1 MNKVFFWG
9 GGPPMKDFS
18 FWKEYDGASEGS
30 GRSEKIWL
38 QNPDTGQ
45 IGLFKFKKD
54 IDTTDNI
61 SECIAYDLACILG
74 IPCAKF
80 EVGMYE
86 GREGSMSYN
95 ILKKPDQILVE
106 GIHFIML
113 MYPKYNPE
121 LFIDTMTSN
130 RYSIEMIKKAI
141 ERFVPIDDLL
151 KMLMFDYLIGNSD
164 RHQNNW
170 AILIEN
176 GKMQWSPLYDNS
188 SSLCAYISEKN
199 IPNYMGKDK
208 NRWNSLIDT
217 KSKSLIR
224 CREIDEKRP
233 THLEVLKYLKENYFD
248 DTYVFAKNIVSLLT
262 EENIY
267 RILDLYSED
276 GLSEKKKMLILKF
289 LLDKIKMM
297 NYIYFGEEE

>member
-1 MNKVFFWG
+1 
-9 GGPPMKDFS
+9 MKDFS

-297 NYIYFGEEE
+297 KYIYFGEEE

>member
-1 MNKVFFWG
+1 
-9 GGPPMKDFS
+9 MKDFS

-176 GKMQWSPLYDNS
+176 GKMQWSPLYDNCS
-188 SSLCAYISEKN
+188 KLFAYISEKN

>member
-1 MNKVFFWG
+1 
-9 GGPPMKDFS
+9 MKDFS

-54 IDTTDNI
+54 IDTTDN
-61 SECIAYDLACILG
+61 
-74 IPCAKF
+74 
-80 EVGMYE
+80 
-86 GREGSMSYN
+86 
-95 ILKKPDQILVE
+95 
-106 GIHFIML
+106 
-113 MYPKYNPE
+113 
-121 LFIDTMTSN
+121 
-130 RYSIEMIKKAI
+130 
-141 ERFVPIDDLL
+141 
-151 KMLMFDYLIGNSD
+151 
-164 RHQNNW
+164 
-170 AILIEN
+170 
-176 GKMQWSPLYDNS
+176 
-188 SSLCAYISEKN
+188 ISEKN

-233 THLEVLKYLKENYFD
+233 THLEVLKYLKENYYN

-262 EENIY
+262 EEKIY
-267 RILDLYSED
+267 SILDLYSED
-276 GLSEKKKMLILKF
+276 GLSEKKKILILKF

>member
-1 MNKVFFWG
+1 
-9 GGPPMKDFS
+9 MKDFS

-95 ILKKPDQILVE
+95 ILKNPDQILVE

>member
-1 MNKVFFWG
+1 
-9 GGPPMKDFS
+9 MKDFS

-199 IPNYMGKDK
+199 IPNYMGNDK

-233 THLEVLKYLKENYFD
+233 THLEVLKYLKENYYN

-262 EENIY
+262 EEKIY
-267 RILDLYSED
+267 SILDLYSED
-276 GLSEKKKMLILKF
+276 GLSEKKKILILKF

>member
-1 MNKVFFWG
+1 MNKVFFG
-9 GGPPMKDFS
+9 GGPAMKDFS

-121 LFIDTMTSN
+121 LFIDTMTSH